1 MLHGGAHQRIARAA
15 AACRAVHHDVL
26 DPRLAPR
33 RRIVPR
39 QHQHPDDAFPG
50 HSGQQRPGFAS
61 GHTPQHLA
69 GGRAQPRRKLRHQP
83 RERLFERI
91 RDLGYP
97 SYLNRHNIRFSGK
110 VNLFFT
116 TAPPITLAG
125 VRRAAIYSTKLI
137 FSSESLGHVSK
148 KDYFCVASVPE
159 TPRKGAGIKRECREI
174 RQQFPLL

>member
-26 DPRLAPR
+26 DPWPCAPKAHRTTPASAPR
-33 RRIVPR
+33 RSVPR
-39 QHQHPDDAFPG
+39 PR
-50 HSGQQRPGFAS
+50 RPA
-61 GHTPQHLA
+61 TPRFRFRPHA
-69 GGRAQPRRKLRHQP
+69 ATPRGRARQPQRKLRHQP